1 MKDMPTPRS
10 NDESLHVTPIAAPV
24 RAQVVA
30 NLRSAILSGRFAP
43 GERLIEALLC
53 EMLQVSRTSLREALR
68 QLEAERLITI
78 KPFKGPAVAIMT
90 VDDAKQIYEAR
101 ALLEGHAA
109 KLFADRATQHDVEN
123 MQQALEKFEAAD
135 KAGNALERIA
145 CTDEFYDVILRG
157 CGNRMIMELL
167 EGLHARVNFLRYRS
181 MSSPSRANESAKEMR
196 AMLTAIKA
204 KSPAEA
210 AQAARSHI
218 RHARAAAL
226 KILEK
231 QESPSEGVSGG
242 VHPYRGGILEP
253 APKRLR
259 KG

>member
-1 MKDMPTPRS
+1 MTIYATMKDMPTPRS

-101 ALLEGHAA
+101 AL
-109 KLFADRATQHDVEN
+109 
-123 MQQALEKFEAAD
+123 
-135 KAGNALERIA
+135 
-145 CTDEFYDVILRG
+145 
-157 CGNRMIMELL
+157 
-167 EGLHARVNFLRYRS
+167 
-181 MSSPSRANESAKEMR
+181 
-196 AMLTAIKA
+196 
-204 KSPAEA
+204 
-210 AQAARSHI
+210 
-218 RHARAAAL
+218 
-226 KILEK
+226 
-231 QESPSEGVSGG
+231 
-242 VHPYRGGILEP
+242 
-253 APKRLR
+253 
-259 KG
+259 